1 MFKSLFTFIMAII
14 ISFSLS
20 VSANAKPKYTDRCT
34 GTHEYQVGIEL
45 EEPEGGEILNC
56 MRWDNRIGGWLG
68 HPMNA
73 KGEVMVQD
81 LTQEELHQIRKESGQ
96 YERILL
102 QEEADKKNSC
112 RYNPVL
118 EVEQG
123 RLR

>member
-1 MFKSLFTFIMAII
+1 MFKSIFAFVMVLV
-14 ISFSLS
+14 ISFS
-20 VSANAKPKYTDRCT
+20 VSANAKQAKYTDHCT

-68 HPMNA
+68 HPMNS

-81 LTQEELHQIRKESGQ
+81 LTKEELDQIRKESGH

-102 QEEADKKNSC
+102 QQEADKKNSC
-112 RYNPVL
+112 RYDPIM
-118 EVEQG
+118 EVEKG